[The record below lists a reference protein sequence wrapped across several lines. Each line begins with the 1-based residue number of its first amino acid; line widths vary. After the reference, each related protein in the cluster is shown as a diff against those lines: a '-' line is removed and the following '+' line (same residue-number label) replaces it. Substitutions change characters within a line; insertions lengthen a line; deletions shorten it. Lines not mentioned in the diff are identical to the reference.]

1 MPRINRRKAL
11 AYGFA
16 LAFALEAKDGG
27 AQSIGQYIDDAL
39 ITSKLKAQLTN
50 DLGAN
55 LINIETKNGI
65 VRLSGTAE
73 SRLAAIHA
81 EQLAWAI
88 EGVRAVQ
95 NELIRD

>member
-1 MPRINRRKAL
+1 VRKIDRRKAL
-11 AYGFA
+11 AYAFA

-27 AQSIGQYIDDAL
+27 AQSLGQYVDDAV
-39 ITSKLKAQLTN
+39 ITSKLKAQLAN

-55 LINIETKNGI
+55 LINVETRNGM

-73 SRLAAIHA
+73 SRVAAIHA
-81 EQLAWAI
+81 EQVAWSI
-88 EGVRAVQ
+88 QGVRAVQ